1 MKEILKLDYDEMDV
15 SDPDKMT
22 ILPHNWKEDT
32 ALMLTVTDRVCKGIE
47 KARKL
52 LPTLPRGSEIKIRL
66 DSWYIL
72 GELKG
77 YTPEQGYIV
86 IRQFETDF
94 VLALSDSP
102 ETISWSL

>member
-1 MKEILKLDYDEMDV
+1 
-15 SDPDKMT
+15 
-22 ILPHNWKEDT
+22 
-32 ALMLTVTDRVCKGIE
+32 MLTVTDRVCKGIE

-52 LPTLPRGSEIKIRL
+52 LPALPRGSEIKIRL
-66 DSWYIL
+66 DSWCIL

-94 VLALSDSP
+94 VLALSDSS
-102 ETISWSL
+102 ETISWPL

>member
-1 MKEILKLDYDEMDV
+1 MKEILKLDYDEMTV

-52 LPTLPRGSEIKIRL
+52 LPTLPRGSEIKIRI
-66 DSWYIL
+66 DAWYIL

-77 YTPEQGYIV
+77 YTPDFGYIV
-86 IRQFETDF
+86 IRHHAEGVIQ
-94 VLALSDSP
+94 VSDDADG
-102 ETISWSL
+102 

>member
-22 ILPHNWKEDT
+22 ILPHNWKEDI

-52 LPTLPRGSEIKIRL
+52 LAALPRGSEIKIRM
-66 DSWYIL
+66 DAWCIL
-72 GELKG
+72 GKLKG
-77 YTPEQGYIV
+77 YTPDFGYIV

-102 ETISWSL
+102 ETISWPL

>member
-1 MKEILKLDYDEMDV
+1 MKEILKLDYDEMTV

-52 LPTLPRGSEIKIRL
+52 LATLPRGSEIKIRM
-66 DSWYIL
+66 DAWYIL

-77 YTPEQGYIV
+77 YTPDFGYIV
-86 IRQFETDF
+86 IRPFETDF

-102 ETISWSL
+102 ETISWPL

>member
-22 ILPHNWKEDT
+22 ILPHNWEEDT

-102 ETISWSL
+102 ETISWPL